1 MQSENGQPKEL
12 QYWSG
17 HEISQLK
24 PNEIFVFG
32 SNPQA
37 RHFAGAARAALKFGA
52 VPLRRTKSGDI
63 PGIARG
69 LSKQTYALITKS
81 LEAGFLEVS
90 TGIIYEKQDFR
101 SVSESQIRDNIK
113 ELYECAKQ
121 NPDKKFLITYQ
132 YQTWPNGSPKKS
144 LNGYTSRE
152 LLEMFVKEQD
162 IPENIVFHDSYQPH
176 VEKILK
182 GDNPVNNKNRNEF
195 TFFWKT
201 HSPFS
206 QWHPSIFE
214 LNNHKFTSAEQFMM
228 FCKASLF
235 KDAAIA
241 KKIMDMNNEVI
252 ILKDRFGNEIGRK
265 DSVLKKYSE
274 GQITREEI
282 LKDKELLKEWNIFQ
296 KRIKDSGRE
305 VKNYKEEVWSEKRIS
320 YVARGSYEKFSQN
333 KDLKEILMATGD
345 SIMVEASPYDKIWG
359 IGMDQ
364 NDPRAKTPSRWLG
377 LNLLGKV
384 LTNLKIKFISE
395 LTSNQS
401 ENNKPKLKM

>member
-1 MQSENGQPKEL
+1 MDNNKEL

-17 HEISQLK
+17 NEINQLK

-52 VPLRRTKSGDI
+52 VPLKRTKSGDI

-81 LEAGFLEVS
+81 LEAGFREES
-90 TGIIYEKQDFR
+90 TGIIYDKQDFR

-113 ELYECAKQ
+113 ELYECARQ
-121 NPDKKFLITYQ
+121 NPDKQFLITYQ

-144 LNGYTSRE
+144 LNGYTSHE
-152 LLEMFVKEQD
+152 LLEMFLKEQN

-182 GDNPVNNKNRNEF
+182 KDNFMDNTNKNEF

-214 LNNHKFTSAEQFMM
+214 LNNHRFTSAEQFMM

-235 KDAAIA
+235 KDSEIA

-252 ILKDRFGNEIGRK
+252 ILRDTSGNEIGRK

-274 GQITREEI
+274 GQVTQKDI
-282 LKDKELLKEWNIFQ
+282 LNDKELLKEWNAAQ
-296 KRIKDSGRE
+296 KKIKDSGRE
-305 VKNYKEEVWSEKRIS
+305 VKNYNEKIWSEKRIN

-333 KDLKEILMATGD
+333 KDIKDILMATGN

-359 IGMDQ
+359 IGMGKD
-364 NDPRAKTPSRWLG
+364 DLRAKIPSKWLG

-384 LTNLKIKFISE
+384 LTNLKIKFAAE
-395 LTSNQS
+395 LENDNAVNQ
-401 ENNKPKLKM
+401 KQKIKM